1 MFVGNK
7 RSYVLTQTISF
18 LSTCELLLLNIK
30 KLILYNFLTEC
41 TSTQINKNLKFW
53 IHSILKNLKQKYLNI
68 LMLGVNKKS

>member
-53 IHSILKNLKQKYLNI
+53 IQSILKNLKQKYLNF